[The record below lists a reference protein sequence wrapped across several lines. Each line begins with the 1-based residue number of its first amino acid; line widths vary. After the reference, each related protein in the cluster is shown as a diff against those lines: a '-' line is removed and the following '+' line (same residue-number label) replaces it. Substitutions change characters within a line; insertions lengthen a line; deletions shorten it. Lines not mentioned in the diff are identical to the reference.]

1 MNNQI
6 YDELDRA
13 IEQLIANPEN
23 APESGDSTV
32 ADMLQMACALHQLP
46 SPDFKSRL
54 KTELDWVAAARP
66 LSTRQ
71 SQSANASA
79 VLPSLFGNP
88 YGAYPMRH
96 INFVASL
103 ALHATAMLL
112 VAVLGVLA
120 FKGRPSELN
129 PDVRTVL
136 TLSEYVPPP
145 GITQSHGGGSG
156 GGADRIKQ
164 SKGNL
169 PRTADYQ
176 FVPPTVIPKREP
188 SRLMVDSNIIAPDLH
203 VVQNDHIGDPLSNLM
218 TPSDGTG
225 LKGGIGT
232 NGSGGVGSGDG
243 PGYGPGKGGNF
254 GGGVFTLSNGV
265 TAPQPIYDPE
275 PEYSPEARAAHYQG
289 TVLVWAIVD
298 EQGIPRNPR
307 VKRSLGMG
315 LDEKALAAIRTWRFQ
330 PGTKDGHAVAVAVEF
345 EVNFRLY

>member
-1 MNNQI
+1 MNS

-13 IEQLIANPEN
+13 IDQLLANPESM
-23 APESGDSTV
+23 PENGNPAVTE
-32 ADMLQMACALHQLP
+32 LRQLACALRELP

-71 SQSANASA
+71 QTANASA
-79 VLPSLFGNP
+79 VLPSLFGMS
-88 YGAYPMRH
+88 YGTYPMRH

-103 ALHATAMLL
+103 TLHATAMLL

-120 FKGRPSELN
+120 FKDTSVPVISHSGTFF
-129 PDVRTVL
+129 TV
-136 TLSEYVPPP
+136 SDYVPPK
-145 GITQSHGGGSG
+145 GIMLSHGGGSG
-156 GGADRIKQ
+156 GGADKIKQ

-176 FVPPTVIPKREP
+176 FVPPTVTPKTQP
-188 SRLMVDSNIIAPDLH
+188 SRLMVDATIIAPDLH
-203 VVQNDHIGDPLSNLM
+203 VAENDHVGDPLSNLM

-225 LKGGIGT
+225 VKGGIGT
-232 NGSGGVGSGDG
+232 NGSGGVGSGRG
-243 PGYGPGKGGNF
+243 PGYGPGEGGNF
-254 GGGVFTLSNGV
+254 GGSVFSLGNGV
-265 TAPQPIYDPE
+265 MAPKAIYDPE

-289 TVLVWAIVD
+289 TVLVWAIID

-315 LDEKALAAIRTWRFQ
+315 LDEKAITAIRTWRFQ
-330 PGTKDGHAVAVAVEF
+330 PGTKDGHPVAVAIEV